1 MESRAVYLSSRQA
14 TPGSSA
20 QVPDLSLPRWRESSI
35 LSLCLC
41 SRRGTAIPGSKRPVN
56 RAAPF
61 SRLASSATGGASPGN
76 SPHATRG
83 KAAGLARGSRR
94 RSCPAP
100 KSYLSSRQATPGS
113 SLPSR
118 NSREARP
125 SRAPLCRVPIDFTSR
140 LGAPDGAARL
150 RSRGSA
156 CTTFIYPAGRP
167 RRAAPCP
174 PGTPERRRRRWRCG
188 SSCWHSPA
196 GPRRP
201 RSRRRPRW

>member
-1 MESRAVYLSSRQA
+1 MSSRQA

-125 SRAPLCRVPIDFTSR
+125 SRAPLCRVPIDFTSSGEVNSPCGKV
-140 LGAPDGAARL
+140 LAVGQNAWARL
-150 RSRGSA
+150 TARLA
-156 CTTFIYPAGRP
+156 YA
-167 RRAAPCP
+167 RAAAPAHRLLIQQAGHAGQLLALQELQGGASQQSSAL
-174 PGTPERRRRRWRCG
+174 PGT
-188 SSCWHSPA
+188 H
-196 GPRRP
+196 
-201 RSRRRPRW
+201 